1 MSVARRQIFLRG
13 ERRFMPEKILH
24 VIYRISDK
32 GNPKK
37 KLANA
42 SKWDCLANAVREF
55 GAENFHVIA
64 DNCTAETIDFLRT
77 TGLDIEVTA
86 NGNAGTCRHIFG
98 EVVNRYAPE
107 DFLYLL
113 EDDYLHL
120 PGSRQA
126 LLEGLEIADYVTL
139 YDHPDMYCS
148 DGTSMNPFVHDDM
161 PKSSIYLTASTHWR
175 STVSTTM
182 TFAARVETLLEDR
195 EVWQKCCV
203 GKTPLD
209 FGAFVI
215 LTGQNDLDEA
225 KRFAKIGRAELAQL
239 VVENFLLER
248 RQRLLISPIPS
259 FATHAEPEFLAPLV
273 DWTRI

>member
-1 MSVARRQIFLRG
+1 MA
-13 ERRFMPEKILH
+13 EKTLH

-32 GNPKK
+32 GNPKTK
-37 KLANA
+37 IANA
-42 SKWDCLANAVREF
+42 GKLDCLTNALQEF

-64 DNCTAETIDFLRT
+64 DNCTNT
-77 TGLDIEVTA
+77 TLEALKSAGLNFEVTA
-86 NGNAGTCRHIFG
+86 NGNSGTCRYIF
-98 EVVNRYAPE
+98 EKVIDRYAPE

-139 YDHPDMYCS
+139 YDNPDMYHP

-161 PKSSIYLTASTHWR
+161 PKSSIYLTAHTHWR

-182 TFAARVETLLEDR
+182 TFAAQVKTLLEDR
-195 EVWQKCCV
+195 EIWQKCCV
-203 GKTPLD
+203 GKMPLD

-215 LTGQNDLDEA
+215 LTGQDNLDEA

-239 VVENFLLER
+239 VFENFLFER
-248 RQRLLISPIPS
+248 SKRLLISPMPS
-259 FATHAEPEFLAPLV
+259 FATHAEKEYLAPLI
-273 DWTRI
+273 DWTKF